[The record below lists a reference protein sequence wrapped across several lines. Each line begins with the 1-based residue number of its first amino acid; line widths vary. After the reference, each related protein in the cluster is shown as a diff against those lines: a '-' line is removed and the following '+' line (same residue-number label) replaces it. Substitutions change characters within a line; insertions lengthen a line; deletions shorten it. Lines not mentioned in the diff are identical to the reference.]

1 MKNRIPRRRV
11 GGKRKLT
18 YLRKVKHFL
27 WIIGPGIIAGA
38 AGNDAG
44 SIGSLASSGALY
56 GCSIL
61 WALLLSLIFSYFIQ
75 DMCVRIG
82 IVSGKG
88 LVEHARERYGFKVGF
103 IFLLAFLAV
112 NFATIV
118 AEIAGMAAS
127 LELLAWVAG
136 FYVPY
141 TVLAPILTVCVW
153 IFLLKEGY
161 GPIERVFS
169 IVSLTMFVY
178 VAVAFMVKPSPEE
191 VFYGSFWI
199 TRKLTFDY
207 LVYVSA
213 IIGATISPYMQF
225 YLVSAIIDKKVRV
238 KDILSER
245 IGSALGITIS
255 GIQAFA
261 IVIVAAYVLFP
272 RGIAVETARD
282 VALALV
288 PFLGFSAF
296 TLFSVGFFA
305 SSLNGTGVIISS
317 SGYSFSE
324 FFGVERGLSKR
335 VREAFTFY
343 LMFTVCF
350 MIGYGALIFGVT
362 PIQAMVYSMVISFI
376 LSPMVVY
383 LILRVSNDRE
393 IMGEHVNS
401 PIIKLVGWIIFV
413 VLLFLDAILLADMV
427 TAYIWQP

>member
-1 MKNRIPRRRV
+1 MKKNRLAQRVVSSKRRPSP
-11 GGKRKLT
+11 
-18 YLRKVKHFL
+18 LRKIKHFL
-27 WIIGPGIIAGA
+27 WVIGPGIIAGA

-44 SIGSLASSGALY
+44 SIGSLACGGALY

-82 IVSGKG
+82 IVSRKG
-88 LVEHARERYGFKVGF
+88 LIEHARERYGFRVGF

-112 NFATIV
+112 NFATVI
-118 AEIAGMAAS
+118 AGIAGMAAS
-127 LELLAWVAG
+127 LELLAWVIG
-136 FYVPY
+136 FYFPY
-141 TVLAPILTVCVW
+141 TILTPILTFCVW
-153 IFLLKEGY
+153 TFLLKEGY

-169 IVSLTMFVY
+169 IISLTMFVY
-178 VAVAFMVKPSPEE
+178 VAVAFMANPSPKEIIQ
-191 VFYGSFWI
+191 SSLWI
-199 TRKLTFDY
+199 TEKLTFDY

-225 YLVSAIIDKKVRV
+225 YLVSAIVDKRVRV
-238 KDILSER
+238 RDLLSER
-245 IGSALGITIS
+245 VGSILGITIS

-272 RGIAVETARD
+272 RGIVVETAKD
-282 VALALV
+282 VALSLV

-296 TLFSVGFFA
+296 TLFAVGFFS

-343 LMFTVCF
+343 LMFTICF
-350 MIGYGALIFGVT
+350 TIGYGALILGVT
-362 PIQAMVYSMVISFI
+362 PVQAMVYSMVISFI

-383 LILRVSNDRE
+383 LILKIANDSE
-393 IMGEHVNS
+393 VMGKYVNNFAMK
-401 PIIKLVGWIIFV
+401 ITGWIIFI
-413 VLLFLDAILLADMV
+413 VLLMLDVILLTNAV
-427 TAYIWQP
+427 ITYI

>member
-1 MKNRIPRRRV
+1 MKKDRSTRRVVGGRRRS
-11 GGKRKLT
+11 R
-18 YLRKVKHFL
+18 LRKVKHFL
-27 WIIGPGIIAGA
+27 WVIGPGIIAGA

-44 SIGSLASSGALY
+44 SIGSLASGGALY

-82 IVSGKG
+82 VVSRKG
-88 LVEHARERYGFKVGF
+88 LIEHARERYGFKVGF
-103 IFLLAFLAV
+103 IFLLVFLAV
-112 NFATIV
+112 NFATVI
-118 AEIAGMAAS
+118 AGIAGMAAS

-136 FYVPY
+136 LYFPY
-141 TVLAPILTVCVW
+141 TILVPILTFCVW
-153 IFLLKEGY
+153 LFLLKEGY

-178 VAVAFMVKPSPEE
+178 VVVAFMANPSPEE
-191 VFYGSFWI
+191 IIRGSLWI
-199 TRKLTFDY
+199 TEELTFDY

-225 YLVSAIIDKKVRV
+225 YLVSAIVDKRVRIR
-238 KDILSER
+238 DLLSER
-245 IGSALGITIS
+245 VGSILGITIS

-261 IVIVAAYVLFP
+261 IVLVAAYVLFP
-272 RGIAVETARD
+272 RGIIVETAKD
-282 VALALV
+282 VALSLV

-296 TLFSVGFFA
+296 TLFAIGFFS

-343 LMFTVCF
+343 LMFTICF
-350 MIGYGALIFGVT
+350 MIGCGALILGIT

-383 LILRVSNDRE
+383 LILRVANDSE
-393 IMGEHVNS
+393 VMGKHANNFVMK
-401 PIIKLVGWIIFV
+401 IVGWAIFV
-413 VLLFLDAILLADMV
+413 ILLLLDFILLMDV
-427 TAYIWQP
+427 VITYMP